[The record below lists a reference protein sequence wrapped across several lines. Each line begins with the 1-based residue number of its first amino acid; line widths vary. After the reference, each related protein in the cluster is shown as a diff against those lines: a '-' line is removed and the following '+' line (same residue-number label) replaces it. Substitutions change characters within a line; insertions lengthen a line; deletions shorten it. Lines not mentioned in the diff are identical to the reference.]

1 MTTTELLNILNQN
14 QHLSFQELFQK
25 IPDIT
30 FLDYLSMLLETHHI
44 SKSELIKKTY
54 LERTYAYQILNGTRL
69 PKKDKVLQIAI
80 ALQLDLHE
88 TNILLTLSNNQN
100 LYPKI
105 KRDALIIF
113 GLNHHYDIQRI
124 NELLDEYTFPILE

>member
-14 QHLSFQELFQK
+14 PSLPELLQK
-25 IPDIT
+25 IPDLT
-30 FLDYLSMLLETHHI
+30 FLDYLTMLLDTHHL
-44 SKSELIKKTY
+44 SKSQLIQKTY

-80 ALQLDLHE
+80 ALELDIHD
-88 TNILLTLSNNQN
+88 TNILLTLSQNQT

-113 GLNHHYDIQRI
+113 GLNHHYDIQKI
-124 NELLDEYTFPILE
+124 NELLDEYHFPILE

>member
-44 SKSELIKKTY
+44 SKSELIKKH
-54 LERTYAYQILNGTRL
+54 I
-69 PKKDKVLQIAI
+69 
-80 ALQLDLHE
+80 
-88 TNILLTLSNNQN
+88 
-100 LYPKI
+100 
-105 KRDALIIF
+105 
-113 GLNHHYDIQRI
+113 
-124 NELLDEYTFPILE
+124 

>member
-14 QHLSFQELFQK
+14 PSLPELLQK
-25 IPDIT
+25 IPDLT
-30 FLDYLSMLLETHHI
+30 FLDYLTMLLDTHHLT
-44 SKSELIKKTY
+44 KSQLIQKTY

-80 ALQLDLHE
+80 ALELDIHD
-88 TNILLTLSNNQN
+88 TNILLTLSQNQT

-113 GLNHHYDIQRI
+113 GLNHHYDIQKI
-124 NELLDEYTFPILE
+124 NELLDEYHFPILE